1 MSATTDPS
9 RREFLKTSALVTGGL
24 VIAFTV
30 PGARRFARA
39 ERAPDG
45 PFAPNAFLRVGSDD
59 SVTVLLAHSEMG
71 QGIWTALPML
81 VAEELDADWSRIRV
95 EHAPAAP
102 VYAHTAFGMQM
113 TGGSSSTWSEF
124 ERCRQAGAT
133 ARAMLVAAA
142 AQRFSVEPL
151 ACRTENGFVISGSKR
166 ASYGELAEAASKL
179 PVPKTVPLKDPKD
192 WKLIGKP
199 TKRLDTPEKI
209 TGRARFGMDVQFDG
223 LLTAVVARPP
233 VFGGKVK
240 SLDDAKARA
249 VPGVRKV
256 VRVPSGVAVVAD
268 HFWAA
273 KLGRDALMIE
283 WDPGDN
289 ATLDSASLREEYR
302 KLAGVKGAPVPKNV
316 DVPPVPPAV
325 RGLAM
330 TKPVRAADAGNV
342 ADALGKAAKT
352 IEADY
357 AVPYLAHAPM
367 EPLNATVRIARNKCE
382 IWTGTQFQT
391 MDQQVAAKITGL
403 KPEQVEIHTTFLGGG
418 FGRRATPTS
427 DFVSEAV
434 QVAKAAGAPVKTV
447 WTREDDV
454 RGGYYR
460 PAYVHRARIGLGND
474 GMPAV
479 WHHVIVGQ
487 SILAGSPFEAVM
499 VKNGIDATSVEGV
512 ADSAYLKSVPN
523 HRVDLHSPRLGIPVL
538 WWRSVGHSHNA
549 FVMESLIDEL
559 AQAAGKDP
567 VEYRRA
573 LLKDHPRHLGA
584 LNLAAEKAGW
594 TTPARKGRAR
604 GIAVHESFGSF
615 VAQVAEVSLEG
626 SAIRV
631 HRVVCAIDCGP
642 AVNPE
647 TVRAQM
653 ESGIAFGLGAALHS
667 TLTFKDGRVQQSNFH
682 DYRVLRLDEM
692 PMVEVHIVPSTEKM
706 GGVGEPGVP
715 PIAPA
720 VANAVAALTGQ
731 RLRELPLR
739 VPAPA

>member
-1 MSATTDPS
+1 MTTLTTPS
-9 RREFLKTSALVTGGL
+9 RREFLKTGALVTGGL

-39 ERAPDG
+39 DRLPAG
-45 PFAPNAFLRVGSDD
+45 PFMPNAFLRVGSDD
-59 SVTVLLAHSEMG
+59 SVTVLIAHSEMG

-81 VAEELDADWSRIRV
+81 VADELDADWSKVRV

-102 VYAHTAFGMQM
+102 AYAHTAFGMQM
-113 TGGSSSTWSEF
+113 TGGSTSTWSEF
-124 ERCRQAGAT
+124 DRCRQAGAT
-133 ARAMLVAAA
+133 ARAMLVQAA
-142 AQRFSVEPL
+142 AQRFGVSPGD
-151 ACRTENGFVISGSKR
+151 CRTENGSVIAGNNR
-166 ASYGELAEAASKL
+166 VRYGELVEAAAKL
-179 PVPKTVPLKDPKD
+179 SPPKTVPLKDPKD

-209 TGRARFGMDVQFDG
+209 TGKATFGMDVQFPG
-223 LLTAVVARPP
+223 LLTALVARPP

-240 SLDDAKARA
+240 SLDASKAKA
-249 VPGVRKV
+249 VPGVRSV
-256 VRVPSGVAVVAD
+256 VRVPTGVAVVAD

-273 KLGRDALMIE
+273 KLGRDALNIE
-283 WDPGDN
+283 WDLGPN
-289 ATLDSASLREEYR
+289 TKLNSAALRQGYR
-302 KLAGVKGAPVPKNV
+302 KLAGFKGAPVP
-316 DVPPVPPAV
+316 PGAEVPPAPPEV
-325 RGLAM
+325 REIAA
-330 TKPVRAADAGNV
+330 TRAASAAQAGDVSN
-342 ADALGKAAKT
+342 ALVKAART
-352 IEADY
+352 MEVEY

-367 EPLNATVRIARNKCE
+367 EPLNATVRIGRNKCE

-391 MDQQVAAKITGL
+391 LDQQLAAGITGL

-434 QVAKAAGAPVKTV
+434 HVAKAAGAPVKTV

-460 PAYVHRARIGLGND
+460 PAYLHRVEVGLGTD
-474 GMPAV
+474 GRPTA
-479 WHHVIVGQ
+479 WRHAIVGQ
-487 SILAGSPFEAVM
+487 SILAGTPFEPMM

-512 ADSAYLKSVPN
+512 SDSAYLKSVPN

-538 WWRSVGHSHNA
+538 WWRSVGHSHTA
-549 FVMESLIDEL
+549 FVMESVIDEL
-559 AQAAGKDP
+559 AKAAGKDP

-573 LLKDHPRHLGA
+573 LLQGHARHLGV
-584 LNLAAEKAGW
+584 LNLAAEKAQWGS
-594 TTPARKGRAR
+594 PVADGRAR
-604 GIAVHESFGSF
+604 GIAVHESFGSY
-615 VAQVAEVSLEG
+615 VAQVAEVSVENG
-626 SAIRV
+626 AIRV
-631 HRVVCAIDCGP
+631 HRVVCAIDCGV
-642 AVNPE
+642 AVNPDA
-647 TVRAQM
+647 VRAQM

-667 TLTFKDGRVQQSNFH
+667 QLSFKNGRVEQSNFH
-682 DYRVLRLDEM
+682 DYQVLRLDEM
-692 PMVEVHIVPSTEKM
+692 PVVEVHIVSSTDKM

-739 VPAPA
+739 FPA